1 MTPGRGTCHEQPVMK
16 KCLRLLGCCLIA
28 AAVPC
33 AARDNADRVVLFPK
47 LAVGQT
53 IRYQIGYSAKSNA
66 NTESTVAAPMS
77 PAGGQ
82 TNENLLLLAEVEDL
96 RVDAGKQ
103 VARLRTRI
111 LEPEAVVPNDSP
123 ADSTALPNAVQ
134 NPGEAAKAGKPEKT
148 VEFVLHADGQ
158 VTDIEGLDTLS
169 SEEQAAW
176 QEWVARFGGGASFP
190 EKGIKPGEKWKAEEP
205 ISNALLAGLSWEKES
220 EYVNDAPCGAM
231 QVTLQ
236 GDLASG
242 DQAQEKCAVI
252 LTTAILKQKSSQ
264 KDATPE
270 DYKLHDLR
278 TMGIAKGK
286 NETIT
291 YISLKTGLVV
301 RATEDANQSMNVI
314 VAKTDGSNRVHYMID
329 AESHAQVTLLA
340 ETLAPHH

>member
-1 MTPGRGTCHEQPVMK
+1 MNSFLK
-16 KCLRLLGCCLIA
+16 LLGGCLILA
-28 AAVPC
+28 AIPC

-47 LAVGQT
+47 LSVGQT
-53 IRYQIGYSAKSNA
+53 LRYQIGYSAKTIM
-66 NTESTVAAPMS
+66 NTESTVAVPMAPT
-77 PAGGQ
+77 GGQ
-82 TNENLLLLAEVEDL
+82 TNENLLLLVEVEDL
-96 RVDAGKQ
+96 RVDADRT
-103 VARLRTRI
+103 VARLRTRMV
-111 LEPEAVVPNDSP
+111 EADAGAAAATASDGK
-123 ADSTALPNAVQ
+123 AATKSTQ
-134 NPGEAAKAGKPEKT
+134 NPDEAAKSGKREKT

-158 VTDIEGLDTLS
+158 VTDVEGLDRLS
-169 SEEQAAW
+169 ADEQAAW
-176 QEWVARFGGGASFP
+176 QEWVARFGGGAAFP

-205 ISNALLAGLSWEKES
+205 IINALLAGLSWEKES

-231 QVTLQ
+231 SLTPQ
-236 GDLASG
+236 GDLAAG
-242 DQAQEKCAVI
+242 GQTQETCAVI

-329 AESHAQVTLLA
+329 AESHAQVMLLA
-340 ETLAPHH
+340 ETPANHP